1 MPCPSRRRSGRTIL
15 SLVQIAIS
23 ICIFPLGFLV
33 KQERYLKDS
42 TGGHRRR
49 AADAPIED
57 PYSYKRTGIT
67 SEALLAYCLI
77 LMLIVC
83 ALETLF
89 LQTKADRV
97 EFALYTGELKKA
109 KQRIKDKAE
118 AHKKKTGR
126 HKSMAWSKMAYSAAK
141 ETRKD
146 HVRSVGASDPLRY
159 TGPIGVVLRHKMQVL
174 WGQDTSPDHKAAS
187 EQFFVCVLQLLHDHH
202 IDDNMQDELDEADL
216 ACELETK
223 LIQHTDAADG
233 TNITMQLTEI

>member
-1 MPCPSRRRSGRTIL
+1 MPCPSRRSSGRTIL
-15 SLVQIAIS
+15 SSVQIAIS

-33 KQERYLKDS
+33 KQERYLKDPA
-42 TGGHRRR
+42 GGLRRR
-49 AADAPIED
+49 AAGAPDIED

-89 LQTKADRV
+89 LQTKTDRV

-118 AHKKKTGR
+118 AHKKKLGR
-126 HKSMAWSKMAYSAAK
+126 HKSQTWSKVADSVTK

-146 HVRSVGASDPLRY
+146 HVRSMGASDPLRY
-159 TGPIGVVLRHKMQVL
+159 TGPIGVMLRHKMRVL
-174 WGQDTSPDHKAAS
+174 WGQDTSPDHKVAS
-187 EQFFVCVLQLLHDHH
+187 EQFFISVLQLLHDHH
-202 IDDNMQDELDEADL
+202 IDDDVQDELDEGDL
-216 ACELETK
+216 AVETS
-223 LIQHTDAADG
+223 AAVLPKS
-233 TNITMQLTEI
+233 NITMQLTEI

>member
-1 MPCPSRRRSGRTIL
+1 M
-15 SLVQIAIS
+15 QIAIS

-33 KQERYLKDS
+33 KQERYLKDPA
-42 TGGHRRR
+42 GGLRRR
-49 AADAPIED
+49 AAGAPDIED

-89 LQTKADRV
+89 LQTKTDRV

-118 AHKKKTGR
+118 AHKKKLGR
-126 HKSMAWSKMAYSAAK
+126 HKSQTWSKVADSVTK

-146 HVRSVGASDPLRY
+146 HVRSMGASDPLRY
-159 TGPIGVVLRHKMQVL
+159 TGPIGVMLRHKMRVL
-174 WGQDTSPDHKAAS
+174 WGQDTSPDHKVAS
-187 EQFFVCVLQLLHDHH
+187 EQFFISVLQLLHDHH
-202 IDDNMQDELDEADL
+202 IDDDVQDELDEGDL
-216 ACELETK
+216 AVETS
-223 LIQHTDAADG
+223 AAVLPKS
-233 TNITMQLTEI
+233 NITMQLTEI